1 MPKSLDDIIRE
12 LPPKRRERVEAR
24 AQQLIAIEMKLRE
37 LRKKR
42 GMTQEALAEKLG
54 ITQDGVSRLE
64 QRRDVRI
71 STLRKT
77 VEAMGGSLKLVAEFP
92 DYPPVVLSGLGRSAA
107 NTYAYKK
114 ATSRAKKGKAGKG
127 G

>member
-92 DYPPVVLSGLGRSAA
+92 DYPLVVLSGLGRSAA